1 VTARIYTVGKARVL
15 ELPGTVDLVVNL
27 KTHAQGVFDLSVG
40 IFEPSTAGQAFRPAL
55 AWCMGSRCSL
65 QDDAQGSDAHAAL
78 WVNDTQFRV
87 GAADVPVIFNFLG
100 SLLIDGRHATT
111 TRARA

>member
-1 VTARIYTVGKARVL
+1 MPDI
-15 ELPGTVDLVVNL
+15 
-27 KTHAQGVFDLSVG
+27 SVG
-40 IFEPSTAGQAFRPAL
+40 LFEPSTASQAFRPAL

-65 QDDAQGSDAHAAL
+65 QDDAQCNDAYAAL

-87 GAADVPVIFNFLG
+87 AAGDVPVLFNFLG

-111 TRARA
+111 ARARA